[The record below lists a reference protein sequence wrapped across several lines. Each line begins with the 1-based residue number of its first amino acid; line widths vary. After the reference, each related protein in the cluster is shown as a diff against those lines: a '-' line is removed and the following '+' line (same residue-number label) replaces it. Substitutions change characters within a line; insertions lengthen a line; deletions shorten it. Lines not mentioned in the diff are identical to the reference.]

1 MYLIIGRVIGHI
13 EEKKGS
19 KYLLLDSVGEN
30 KEVLKKCIELWDQ
43 KWDWDINGSKTGEY
57 GKNFMKI
64 KFDLDDNLLL
74 NKQLTFRTITIVVR
88 SVFEDE
94 GKVIWVINEL

>member
-1 MYLIIGRVIGHI
+1 
-13 EEKKGS
+13 
-19 KYLLLDSVGEN
+19 
-30 KEVLKKCIELWDQ
+30 
-43 KWDWDINGSKTGEY
+43 
-57 GKNFMKI
+57 MKI

-88 SVFEDE
+88 SASEDE